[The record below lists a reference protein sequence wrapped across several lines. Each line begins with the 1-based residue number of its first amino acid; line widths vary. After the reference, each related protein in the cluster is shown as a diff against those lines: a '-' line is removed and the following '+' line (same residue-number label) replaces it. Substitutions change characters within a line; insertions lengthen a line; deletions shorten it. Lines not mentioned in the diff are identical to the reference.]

1 MIFQK
6 LWVTDVDTPPY
17 VLYILKHHVT
27 GEAWPADSDSTL
39 NFKGGSRRGGESNG
53 VKCRIIR
60 KRRELFPVFHVHME
74 GASSSSL
81 KWLRVTMI
89 SDGRTDGHVVN
100 NNKD

>member
-6 LWVTDVDTPPY
+6 LWVDRCGYATIRVVY
-17 VLYILKHHVT
+17 FKHHVT

-39 NFKGGSRRGGESNG
+39 NFKGESRRGGESKG
-53 VKCRIIR
+53 VKFRIIR
-60 KRRELFPVFHVHME
+60 KRREPFSSLPRSHAYE

-89 SDGRTDGHVVN
+89 SDGRTDM
-100 NNKD
+100 

>member
-6 LWVTDVDTPPY
+6 LWVDRCGYATIRVVY
-17 VLYILKHHVT
+17 FKHHVT

-39 NFKGGSRRGGESNG
+39 NFKGGSRRGGKSKG

-74 GASSSSL
+74 GASSASL
-81 KWLRVTMI
+81 KIKWLRVTMI
-89 SDGRTDGHVVN
+89 SDGRTCS
-100 NNKD
+100 K